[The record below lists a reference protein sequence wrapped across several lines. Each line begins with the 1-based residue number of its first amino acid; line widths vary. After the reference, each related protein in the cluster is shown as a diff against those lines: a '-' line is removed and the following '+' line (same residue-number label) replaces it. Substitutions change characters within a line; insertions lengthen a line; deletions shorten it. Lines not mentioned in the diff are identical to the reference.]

1 MEKAE
6 HADREPVLLGE
17 ALGTVLDGIRFAART
32 SISVAGPTAGP
43 SSACDR
49 CGSAAEWHLT
59 VRGRWIMIEPGA
71 WPTGSIPAGRRW
83 RIAGD
88 GTAVNLRSAEPS
100 DTCRI
105 THFDICPANPAPVE
119 SPVLLSLW
127 RRNARPG
134 RAERAETAA
143 REVS

>member
-17 ALGTVLDGIRFAART
+17 ALGTVLD
-32 SISVAGPTAGP
+32 AGPTAGP

-71 WPTGSIPAGRRW
+71 WPTGAIPAGRRW

-127 RRNARPG
+127 RRNAR
-134 RAERAETAA
+134 RARADTAE